1 MSGVTVSPAGNT
13 FKSATLMTSNVVPK
27 GLRKPRLGMRRCN
40 GICPPSKPRRR
51 EYPRRDFCPLLPA
64 PAVLPSLE
72 PMPRPTRT
80 FFLREPA
87 GGCRF
92 ASVKERRTLDAG
104 VAGLCWPRLPLPRG
118 PLALFFAIA
127 LLHHF
132 HEMTHLVDHA
142 ARFRRVLALNY
153 LVHSAQ
159 AEAADGLPHV
169 IRAADE
175 TDHPL
180 DLHFAAGLLAVVLG
194 PVVRLGRAFFGHNFF
209 DCH

>member
-1 MSGVTVSPAGNT
+1 
-13 FKSATLMTSNVVPK
+13 
-27 GLRKPRLGMRRCN
+27 MRRCN
-40 GICPPSKPRRR
+40 GICPPSNPRRR
-51 EYPRRDFCPLLPA
+51 ELPRRDFCPLLPE

-92 ASVKERRTLDAG
+92 ASVKERRTLAAG
-104 VAGLCWPRLPLPRG
+104 VAGLCWPRLPPPRG
-118 PLALFFAIA
+118 PLELLFAIA
-127 LLHHF
+127 LPHHF
-132 HEMTHLVDHA
+132 HEMPHLVDHA
-142 ARFRRVLALNY
+142 ARFRRVLALDH

-159 AEAADGLPHV
+159 AEAANGLPHV
-169 IRAADE
+169 IGTADE

-180 DLHFAAGLLAVVLG
+180 DLHLAAGLLAVVLG
-194 PVVRLGRAFFGHNFF
+194 PVVGPGRAFFGCHFL